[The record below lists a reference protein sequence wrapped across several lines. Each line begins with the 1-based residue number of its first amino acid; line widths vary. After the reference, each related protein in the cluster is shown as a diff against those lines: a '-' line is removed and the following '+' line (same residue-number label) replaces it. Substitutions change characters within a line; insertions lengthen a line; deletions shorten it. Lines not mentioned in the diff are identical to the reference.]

1 VRPRAAGRWSNP
13 QASPQGKAVQ
23 PNPPEREGHGV
34 VGGVE
39 MGIFVSNAF
48 SLSMLG
54 ALPPAGLTVK
64 VRPLT
69 LEEVKEVLSSSSFT
83 SAVGHE
89 STAAVLTTLLGLPV
103 EARRVAIT
111 LSPGDR
117 VIVFQLAVRLAEGQI
132 LTAEEVAS
140 LYQEG
145 KATFVLVEV
154 QE

>member
-1 VRPRAAGRWSNP
+1 
-13 QASPQGKAVQ
+13 
-23 PNPPEREGHGV
+23 
-34 VGGVE
+34 